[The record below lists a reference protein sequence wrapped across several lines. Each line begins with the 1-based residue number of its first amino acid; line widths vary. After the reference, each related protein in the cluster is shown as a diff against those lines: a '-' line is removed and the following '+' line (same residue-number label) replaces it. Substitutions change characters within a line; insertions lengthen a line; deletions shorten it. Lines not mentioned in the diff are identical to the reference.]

1 MSKTNIA
8 IVIYLVG
15 LALGAI
21 FLDIWSA
28 ETSPKALLGIGWTTL
43 FAIALFFAE
52 KEKEENKDYFFF
64 INSLIKSSPSP
75 SSTAFL

>member
-28 ETSPKALLGIGWTTL
+28 ETSPKALLGIGWTAL
-43 FAIALFFAE
+43 FAIALFYAE
-52 KEKEENKDYFFF
+52 KQKKEEKD
-64 INSLIKSSPSP
+64 
-75 SSTAFL
+75 

>member
-43 FAIALFFAE
+43 FAIAYSSL
-52 KEKEENKDYFFF
+52 KKKKKRKK
-64 INSLIKSSPSP
+64 INS
-75 SSTAFL
+75 FLLVHL